1 MFKTHILGHS
11 IILHQKIR
19 NIFTEVLIIW
29 KKPENK
35 KNIYQNFQML
45 EAGADE
51 KQLTWLTASR
61 AMILTWKFLF
71 LPERNIVF
79 EVLRWL

>member
-1 MFKTHILGHS
+1 
-11 IILHQKIR
+11 
-19 NIFTEVLIIW
+19 
-29 KKPENK
+29 
-35 KNIYQNFQML
+35 ML

-71 LPERNIVF
+71 LLERNIVF
-79 EVLRWL
+79 EV

>member
-1 MFKTHILGHS
+1 MFKTHIPGHS
-11 IILHQKIR
+11 IILHQNIR

-51 KQLTWLTASR
+51 K
-61 AMILTWKFLF
+61 
-71 LPERNIVF
+71 
-79 EVLRWL
+79 